1 MRAGSFSGTISLLSS
16 HPFSLAPPR
25 MNDPATPRPVVQ
37 RPAIPRQ
44 HPASPLALF
53 IAFSLLALQGFGGVL
68 AVAQRELVDRRAW
81 LTRTEFV
88 ELYAIA
94 QMLPGPNVV
103 NLSLMIGD
111 RYFGWRGAL
120 AAIAGML
127 LAPFLIVIALA
138 ASYERLA
145 EFPAVAGALRGM
157 GAVAAG
163 LILAMAFKMLAT
175 LRGNL
180 LGPWLCALLGLTA
193 LVAIAVL
200 RLPLAWI
207 VIGLGLSGWGLARWR
222 VAVLDAQA
230 RLCPASADTP
240 TPSDPAPG
248 AQP

>member
-1 MRAGSFSGTISLLSS
+1 MNPSPHGAAADAGTLSRPGS
-16 HPFSLAPPR
+16 PF
-25 MNDPATPRPVVQ
+25 
-37 RPAIPRQ
+37 
-44 HPASPLALF
+44 ALF
-53 IAFSLLALQGFGGVL
+53 IAFSVLALQGFGGVL
-68 AVAQRELVDRRAW
+68 AVAQRELVDRRGW
-81 LTRTEFV
+81 LSRAEFI
-88 ELYAIA
+88 ELYSIA

-120 AAIAGML
+120 AAIGGML

-163 LILAMAFKMLAT
+163 LILAMAVKMLGT

-180 LGPWLCALLGLTA
+180 LGPWLCALLGLAA
-193 LVAIAVL
+193 LVAIAVF

-207 VIGLGLSGWGLARWR
+207 VIGLGLLGWGLARWR
-222 VAVLDAQA
+222 VAVLDARAAHGEDA
-230 RLCPASADTP
+230 R
-240 TPSDPAPG
+240 
-248 AQP
+248 